1 MAKVTSIQTV
11 YPMDSLMSEGDD
23 GLPVYDRTYNAADLR
38 EVMGTFLTDGVF
50 AATGSGLSV
59 TQEAGTWSVG
69 TGSAMASGLYIPVAD
84 TVEVID
90 QSEIGTGEYAY
101 IIVAGRFDTDYR
113 DGAVYAVVSESPS
126 YSPVRSNSTWELVLA
141 RIDWRGG
148 ISDYRMDNRMCGA
161 VAPFEEIDT
170 DQFLLEL
177 KTAVS
182 QFNLNIG
189 EVYALPSGSAPTVT
203 VRKPQEAGGDVYI
216 DFGIPRGAPGKDGTD
231 GDSAPTM
238 YIRPDS
244 DEPPRVYG
252 NAWLVDDKATHTIT
266 DIRCYETEK
275 VYPSK
280 SLFPSKA
287 LFPGGTGQWVSHAID
302 QSLIASNQ
310 ENENQ
315 RGEGQ

>member
-11 YPMDSLMSEGDD
+11 YPMDSLMTEGED
-23 GLPVYDRTYNAADLR
+23 GLPAYDRPYNASDLR

-59 TQEAGTWSVG
+59 TRADRTWSVG
-69 TGSAMASGLYIPVAD
+69 TGAAMASGLYMPVASA
-84 TVEVID
+84 TEVID
-90 QSEIGTGEYAY
+90 QDEIGTGEYAY
-101 IIVAGRFDTDYR
+101 VIVAARFDTDYR
-113 DGAVYAVVSESPS
+113 DGAVYAVVSESPT

-170 DQFLLEL
+170 DQFMLEL

-182 QFNLNIG
+182 QFNLNVG

-203 VRKPQEAGGDVYI
+203 VRKPQEAGGDVYV
-216 DFGIPRGAPGKDGTD
+216 DFGIPRGAPGRDGTD
-231 GDSAPTM
+231 GDRAPTM
-238 YIRPDS
+238 YVSPES
-244 DEPPRVYG
+244 EEPPRIYG
-252 NAWLVDDKATHTIT
+252 NVWLVDDKGTHTIT
-266 DIRCYETEK
+266 GIRCYETEK

-280 SLFPSKA
+280 TLFPGKS
-287 LFPGGTGQWVSHAID
+287 LFPGGTGQWVPHGID
-302 QSLIASNQ
+302 PSLIAAKQ
-310 ENENQ
+310 EDGNRNE
-315 RGEGQ
+315 EA